1 MAILQYICTGQNTFF
16 MASGFILGNKILDVV
31 VVAWFIAQFY
41 KVVRS
46 LIVEKR
52 LNIRRFWETGGMP
65 SSHSSTVSA
74 LATAV
79 GISQGVSSVLFA
91 ISVVFAIIV
100 MHDASGIRR
109 AAGKQA
115 GVLNELRKSLS
126 NIFEEKFHQEQLK
139 ELLGHTPVEVMAGAV
154 LGIIIAFIMKGYL
167 LA

>member
-1 MAILQYICTGQNTFF
+1 

-31 VVAWFIAQFY
+31 VIAWFIAQFY
-41 KVVRS
+41 KVVSS
-46 LIVEKR
+46 LILEKR

-65 SSHSSTVSA
+65 SSHSSTVSS

-79 GISQGVSSVLFA
+79 GITQGIHSVYFA

-115 GVLNELRKSLS
+115 GVLNELGKSLS
-126 NIFEEKFHQEQLK
+126 NLFEEKFHQEQLK
-139 ELLGHTPVEVMAGAV
+139 ELLGHTPVEVLAGAI
-154 LGIIIAFIMKGYL
+154 LGVVVALLMKPYLIA
-167 LA
+167 